1 MVSPA
6 QGHIC
11 FVNNSEFYNFN
22 IFNIPKLTVAMI
34 PAPLSDSQE
43 SNWRMNSA
51 RDQEHYVTR
60 RIPRTPTFCRLRP
73 ENAKCRST
81 STRVC
86 AGVSKRKAT
95 LKITATKR
103 RGLVA
108 TRNCERSQRANYGQG
123 PQMSALLTGRTLKKQ
138 KARRK
143 EALALEKRK
152 TTAPRRWRG
161 GGGRPHFASQGE
173 ASGNLTRLEN
183 RSHELTFQSSRLPWF
198 RLHSRT
204 LKKATD
210 ELTPRGAKS
219 TT

>member
-1 MVSPA
+1 
-6 QGHIC
+6 
-11 FVNNSEFYNFN
+11 
-22 IFNIPKLTVAMI
+22 
-34 PAPLSDSQE
+34 
-43 SNWRMNSA
+43 MNSA

-73 ENAKCRST
+73 EDARCRST

-143 EALALEKRK
+143 EHSHWKSEKQLHH
-152 TTAPRRWRG
+152 G
-161 GGGRPHFASQGE
+161 GGGAAAEGHTLRAKGKLSATSRGRKTV
-173 ASGNLTRLEN
+173 LTN
-183 RSHELTFQSSRLPWF
+183 SHS
-198 RLHSRT
+198 
-204 LKKATD
+204 
-210 ELTPRGAKS
+210 
-219 TT
+219 

>member
-1 MVSPA
+1 MV
-6 QGHIC
+6 
-11 FVNNSEFYNFN
+11 
-22 IFNIPKLTVAMI
+22 

-73 ENAKCRST
+73 EDARCRST

-123 PQMSALLTGRTLKKQ
+123 PQMSALLTGSTLEIRKHGEKKHSHW
-138 KARRK
+138 
-143 EALALEKRK
+143 EIEKQLHH
-152 TTAPRRWRG
+152 G
-161 GGGRPHFASQGE
+161 GGGAAAEGHTLRAKGKLAATSRDWKTV
-173 ASGNLTRLEN
+173 LTN
-183 RSHELTFQSSRLPWF
+183 SHS
-198 RLHSRT
+198 
-204 LKKATD
+204 LKKIGKIF
-210 ELTPRGAKS
+210 LYFRNSLKK
-219 TT
+219 

>member
-1 MVSPA
+1 MKGSIGEGPNHSNHSNHSNSFKIQEFSVEISK
-6 QGHIC
+6 
-11 FVNNSEFYNFN
+11 NSEN
-22 IFNIPKLTVAMI
+22 FNIPKLTVAMV

-73 ENAKCRST
+73 EDARCRST

-108 TRNCERSQRANYGQG
+108 TRNCERSRSHYSAHGQRASI
-123 PQMSALLTGRTLKKQ
+123 PLSAQ
-138 KARRK
+138 RRRSSWPPEGK
-143 EALALEKRK
+143 IGSRR
-152 TTAPRRWRG
+152 PRR
-161 GGGRPHFASQGE
+161 
-173 ASGNLTRLEN
+173 
-183 RSHELTFQSSRLPWF
+183 
-198 RLHSRT
+198 
-204 LKKATD
+204 
-210 ELTPRGAKS
+210 RGAALMGS
-219 TT
+219 GR

>member
-1 MVSPA
+1 MFSRT
-6 QGHIC
+6 H
-11 FVNNSEFYNFN
+11 
-22 IFNIPKLTVAMI
+22 IPKLTVAMV

-73 ENAKCRST
+73 EDARCRST

-108 TRNCERSQRANYGQG
+108 TRNCERSQRANDGQG
-123 PQMSALLTGRTLKKQ
+123 PQMSALLTGRTLKKPESPQ
-138 KARRK
+138 KRSTRTGKVKNNCTTEVAGRRRK
-143 EALALEKRK
+143 A
-152 TTAPRRWRG
+152 
-161 GGGRPHFASQGE
+161 
-173 ASGNLTRLEN
+173 
-183 RSHELTFQSSRLPWF
+183 
-198 RLHSRT
+198 T
-204 LKKATD
+204 LC
-210 ELTPRGAKS
+210 EPRGS
-219 TT
+219 

>member
-1 MVSPA
+1 
-6 QGHIC
+6 
-11 FVNNSEFYNFN
+11 
-22 IFNIPKLTVAMI
+22 
-34 PAPLSDSQE
+34 
-43 SNWRMNSA
+43 MNSA

-143 EALALEKRK
+143 EHSHWKSEKQLHH
-152 TTAPRRWRG
+152 G
-161 GGGRPHFASQGE
+161 GGGAAAEGHTLRAKGKLAATSRDWKTVLTNSHSKAHGCQG
-173 ASGNLTRLEN
+173 SGSTLGL
-183 RSHELTFQSSRLPWF
+183 SRKQ
-198 RLHSRT
+198 T
-204 LKKATD
+204 
-210 ELTPRGAKS
+210 GA
-219 TT
+219 